1 MLAANIL
8 HGMHLNGSP
17 TLVFWGKNEHSL
29 CNRHSDNFARLATNA
44 ESVGNLNPSVL
55 KFCNMRCYAGRE
67 HSARYASERQ
77 PNSGLLG

>member
-1 MLAANIL
+1 MY
-8 HGMHLNGSP
+8 
-17 TLVFWGKNEHSL
+17 TLSASGTQ
-29 CNRHSDNFARLATNA
+29 NFARLATNA